1 MLYPIK
7 KILVNWV
14 DGMKIS
20 KEHLVQLENY
30 FIDVIRDLRSTSLTN
45 YNYGILPPYKSEKKS
60 TDFEILEHVTD
71 HVEVELR
78 RCNAITAGGCR
89 IDINT
94 EESSDY
100 LKLEYHPA
108 NDEANIKPDK
118 NGDLRWNVILIV
130 RPFERIPVGTPDP
143 EETPPR
149 HPNARK
155 NYILS
160 IKPVGQIN
168 VSELGIH
175 HLIIGQIVKHGD
187 RYNVDQN
194 YIPPCTSMLS
204 HPELKQYYEIFGK
217 YLNDIEIASRR
228 IIQKI
233 QDKEKKM
240 DVAQNTD
247 MLCKHLMDYIASI
260 YFKYKN
266 TGQFYTPLE
275 ITNIFSSFAH
285 TCYIC
290 LHYISKKKREEMLQ
304 YFYEWSDM
312 SPGNF
317 MEMLSNMIEITYD
330 HHNIRMVMEQI
341 ESFLSEFTQLWI
353 KLSEL
358 EYVGQ
363 HRENIVVAEKVRKVE
378 KNPGK
383 TTWTIL
389 DE

>member
-7 KILVNWV
+7 NILVNWV

-30 FIDVIRDLRSTSLTN
+30 FIDAIRDMKSANLTN
-45 YNYGILPPYKSEKKS
+45 YNYGILPPYKKEKQS
-60 TDFEILEHVTD
+60 SDFEIMEHVTD
-71 HVEVELR
+71 HIEVELR
-78 RCNAITAGGCR
+78 CCNAITAGGCR
-89 IDINT
+89 ININA
-94 EESSDY
+94 EDPSDY
-100 LKLEYHPA
+100 LRLEYPI
-108 NDEANIKPDK
+108 NNELENSLDK
-118 NGDLRWNVILIV
+118 TKDLRWNIILV
-130 RPFERIPVGTPDP
+130 VCPFERIPTGAPDP

-149 HPNARK
+149 HPNARES
-155 NYILS
+155 YTLS

-168 VSELGIH
+168 VSELGMH
-175 HLIIGQIVKHGD
+175 HLIIGQIVKQGD
-187 RYNVDQN
+187 RYEVDQK

-204 HPELKQYYEIFGK
+204 HPELKRHYESFGK

-233 QDKEKKM
+233 QDKEKKI

-247 MLCKHLMDYIASI
+247 MLCKHLMNYIASI

-275 ITNIFSSFAH
+275 ITDIFSSFAH

-317 MEMLSNMIEITYD
+317 TEMLSNMIEISYD

-341 ESFLSEFTQLWI
+341 ELFLSEFSQLWI

-363 HRENIVVAEKVRKVE
+363 HKENIVVAEKVRKVE
-378 KNPGK
+378 RGPSKA
-383 TTWTIL
+383 TWTIL